1 MGIKCMQFTVPKFL
15 ERESVIAFGL
25 TFKSLALL
33 AGLGFILFVLYYVLP
48 KIVFVLLAIVVGGG
62 FLAATFIK
70 IGGQS
75 LPQLLFHSFGFL
87 FSGRTFIWN
96 KNQSSSPVQL
106 VSRVRP
112 KNIKKE
118 SPLKLAPKSQLSA
131 LGSKIDFMSQNSFDQ
146 ETEI

>member
-1 MGIKCMQFTVPKFL
+1 MQFTVPKFL

-48 KIVFVLLAIVVGGG
+48 KVVFALLAIVAGGV

-75 LPQLLFHSFGFL
+75 LPQLLMHSFGFL
-87 FSGRTFIWN
+87 TSSRTMIWS
-96 KNQSSSPVQL
+96 KNQSSSPVKL
-106 VSRVRP
+106 VNKP
-112 KNIKKE
+112 KTKPAKKE
-118 SPLKLAPKSQLSA
+118 SPLKLAPQSKLSV
-131 LGSKIDFMSQNSFDQ
+131 LGAKIDFMDPEKSNNEEEAFNQ
-146 ETEI
+146 